1 MDSVKALVEKLSE
14 QLRQNEDKSSLILT
28 AQQLLTALG
37 GVVVAKPL
45 PQNIYQETTMVGL
58 ADELVM
64 QTQIT
69 PELAPVKNAVE
80 VNETPVVGISENI
93 EDSIKEAASIV
104 EVTVT
109 PAVEIVEAPAVEI
122 SQVNLAEVK
131 TEPILVASEKIEI
144 KEVKEVKDHLVMEPI
159 KDLRSAIGIN
169 DKFQFIQELFGG
181 DEKSFEVGIK
191 TINAFKIFPEAQFY
205 IKRELR
211 EKNNWDE
218 ESNVVKQFDQ
228 LIKRR
233 FS

>member
-14 QLRQNEDKSSLILT
+14 QLRQNEDKTRLIIT
-28 AQQLLTALG
+28 AQQILTELG
-37 GVVVAKPL
+37 GAVVSKPL
-45 PQNIYQETTMVGL
+45 PQNIYQETIMDSPV
-58 ADELVM
+58 EEVM
-64 QTQIT
+64 MQAQIT
-69 PELAPVKNAVE
+69 PELAPITNTVQELEIPVE
-80 VNETPVVGISENI
+80 VIGENFI
-93 EDSIKEAASIV
+93 
-104 EVTVT
+104 
-109 PAVEIVEAPAVEI
+109 PNIVEAPVVEI
-122 SQVNLAEVK
+122 SQASLEVVK
-131 TEPILVASEKIEI
+131 TESNLDTSEKIEI
-144 KEVKEVKDHLVMEPI
+144 KEVKDQLVLEPI

-181 DEKSFEVGIK
+181 DEKSFETGIK

>member
-14 QLRQNEDKSSLILT
+14 QLRQNEDKTRLIIT
-28 AQQLLTALG
+28 AQQILSELG
-37 GVVVAKPL
+37 GAVVSKPL
-45 PQNIYQETTMVGL
+45 PQNIYQETIMV
-58 ADELVM
+58 APAEEAVM
-64 QTQIT
+64 QSQIT
-69 PELAPVKNAVE
+69 PELAAVTNTVE
-80 VNETPVVGISENI
+80 QMETPVEVIDE
-93 EDSIKEAASIV
+93 KLASN
-104 EVTVT
+104 
-109 PAVEIVEAPAVEI
+109 IVEA
-122 SQVNLAEVK
+122 K
-131 TEPILVASEKIEI
+131 TEPSLVASEKTEI
-144 KEVKEVKDHLVMEPI
+144 KEVKEVKDHLVLEPI

-169 DKFQFIQELFGG
+169 DKFQFIQELFAG

>member
-14 QLRQNEDKSSLILT
+14 QLRQNEDKTRLIIT
-28 AQQLLTALG
+28 AQQILSELG
-37 GVVVAKPL
+37 GAVVSKPL
-45 PQNIYQETTMVGL
+45 PQNIYQETIMV
-58 ADELVM
+58 APAEEAVE
-64 QTQIT
+64 QSQIT
-69 PELAPVKNAVE
+69 PEIAAVINTVE
-80 VNETPVVGISENI
+80 QMETPVEVIDE
-93 EDSIKEAASIV
+93 KLASN
-104 EVTVT
+104 
-109 PAVEIVEAPAVEI
+109 IVEA
-122 SQVNLAEVK
+122 K
-131 TEPILVASEKIEI
+131 TEPSLVASEKTEI
-144 KEVKEVKDHLVMEPI
+144 KEVKEVKDHLVLEPI

-169 DKFQFIQELFGG
+169 DKFQFIQELFAG

>member
-14 QLRQNEDKSSLILT
+14 QLRQNEDKTRLIITVQQILT
-28 AQQLLTALG
+28 ELG
-37 GVVVAKPL
+37 GAVVAKPL
-45 PQNIYQETTMVGL
+45 PQNIYQETTMV
-58 ADELVM
+58 APAEEVVI
-64 QTQIT
+64 QTQIS
-69 PELAPVKNAVE
+69 PELAPVNNTVQE
-80 VNETPVVGISENI
+80 LETPVEVIDENLV
-93 EDSIKEAASIV
+93 AN
-104 EVTVT
+104 
-109 PAVEIVEAPAVEI
+109 IVEAPVVEI
-122 SQVNLAEVK
+122 SQPNITEVK
-131 TEPILVASEKIEI
+131 
-144 KEVKEVKDHLVMEPI
+144 EVREVKDHLVLEPI

>member
-45 PQNIYQETTMVGL
+45 PQNIYQETTMVGP
-58 ADELVM
+58 ADEVVM

-80 VNETPVVGISENI
+80 VNETPEEVIGENLV
-93 EDSIKEAASIV
+93 ASIM
-104 EVTVT
+104 EIDET
-109 PAVEIVEAPAVEI
+109 PAIEIVEAPAVEI

>member
-14 QLRQNEDKSSLILT
+14 QLRQNEDKTRLIIT
-28 AQQLLTALG
+28 AQQILTELG
-37 GVVVAKPL
+37 GAVVSKPL
-45 PQNIYQETTMVGL
+45 PQNIYQEANMVSP
-58 ADELVM
+58 AEEVVM
-64 QTQIT
+64 QAQVT
-69 PELAPVKNAVE
+69 PELEPIKNTVQELGIPVE
-80 VNETPVVGISENI
+80 VIDENLVA
-93 EDSIKEAASIV
+93 K
-104 EVTVT
+104 
-109 PAVEIVEAPAVEI
+109 IVEAPVVEI
-122 SQVNLAEVK
+122 SQASLEVVK
-131 TEPILVASEKIEI
+131 TESNLDTSEKTEI
-144 KEVKEVKDHLVMEPI
+144 KEVKDQLVLEPI

-181 DEKSFEVGIK
+181 DEKSFEIGIK

>member
-14 QLRQNEDKSSLILT
+14 QLRQNEDKTRLIIT
-28 AQQLLTALG
+28 AQQILTELG
-37 GVVVAKPL
+37 GAVVAKPL
-45 PQNIYQETTMVGL
+45 PQNIYQETTIV
-58 ADELVM
+58 APAQAVM
-64 QTQIT
+64 EAQIA
-69 PELAPVKNAVE
+69 PEL
-80 VNETPVVGISENI
+80 TPVEIMEEVIATPVIGISENI
-93 EDSIKEAASIV
+93 DVSVKEDASIQ
-104 EVTVT
+104 EVDET
-109 PAVEIVEAPAVEI
+109 PAIEILEAPVVKI
-122 SQVNLAEVK
+122 SQPNV
-131 TEPILVASEKIEI
+131 TEL
-144 KEVKEVKDHLVMEPI
+144 KEVREVKDHLVLEPI

-211 EKNNWDE
+211 EKNSWDE

>member
-1 MDSVKALVEKLSE
+1 MDSVKSLVEKLSE
-14 QLRQNEDKSSLILT
+14 QLRHNEDKSNLIIT
-28 AQQLLTALG
+28 AQQILTELG
-37 GVVVAKPL
+37 GAVIAKPL
-45 PQNIYQETTMVGL
+45 PQNIYQETPMDSPEEEV
-58 ADELVM
+58 VM
-64 QTQIT
+64 QAQVT
-69 PELAPVKNAVE
+69 PELAPITNTDQE
-80 VNETPVVGISENI
+80 LETPVEVIDENL
-93 EDSIKEAASIV
+93 V
-104 EVTVT
+104 
-109 PAVEIVEAPAVEI
+109 PNIVEAHAVEN
-122 SQVNLAEVK
+122 SQVDLAEVK

>member
-45 PQNIYQETTMVGL
+45 PQNIYQETTVVAP
-58 ADELVM
+58 ADEVVM

-80 VNETPVVGISENI
+80 VNETPEEVIGENLV
-93 EDSIKEAASIV
+93 ASIM
-104 EVTVT
+104 EIDET
-109 PAVEIVEAPAVEI
+109 PAIEIVEAPVVEI
-122 SQVNLAEVK
+122 SQVNLAE
-131 TEPILVASEKIEI
+131 T

-218 ESNVVKQFDQ
+218 ESNIVKQFDQ

>member
-14 QLRQNEDKSSLILT
+14 QLRQNEDKTRLIIT
-28 AQQLLTALG
+28 VQQLLTELG
-37 GVVVAKPL
+37 GAVVAKPL
-45 PQNIYQETTMVGL
+45 PQNIYQETSIV
-58 ADELVM
+58 APEKAVKEA
-64 QTQIT
+64 QIA
-69 PELAPVKNAVE
+69 PELAPVKSTVQENKTLVEVMGETLLASIVE
-80 VNETPVVGISENI
+80 VNETPVI
-93 EDSIKEAASIV
+93 
-104 EVTVT
+104 
-109 PAVEIVEAPAVEI
+109 EIVEAPVIEI
-122 SQVNLAEVK
+122 SQASLVEV
-131 TEPILVASEKIEI
+131 
-144 KEVKEVKDHLVMEPI
+144 KEVKEVKDHLVLEPI

-169 DKFQFIQELFGG
+169 DKFQFIKELFGG

>member
-14 QLRQNEDKSSLILT
+14 QLRQNEDKTRLIIT
-28 AQQLLTALG
+28 AQQILTELG
-37 GVVVAKPL
+37 GAVVSKPL
-45 PQNIYQETTMVGL
+45 PQNIYQETIMV
-58 ADELVM
+58 APAEEAVM
-64 QTQIT
+64 QSQIT
-69 PELAPVKNAVE
+69 PELAAVTNTVE
-80 VNETPVVGISENI
+80 QMETPV
-93 EDSIKEAASIV
+93 
-104 EVTVT
+104 EVIDEKLA
-109 PAVEIVEAPAVEI
+109 PNIVEA
-122 SQVNLAEVK
+122 K
-131 TEPILVASEKIEI
+131 TEPSLVASEKTEI
-144 KEVKEVKDHLVMEPI
+144 KEVKEVKDHLVLEPI

-169 DKFQFIQELFGG
+169 DKFQFIQELFAG

>member
-1 MDSVKALVEKLSE
+1 MDSVKSLVEKLSE
-14 QLRQNEDKSSLILT
+14 QLRHNEDKSNLIIT
-28 AQQLLTALG
+28 AQQILTELG
-37 GVVVAKPL
+37 GAVVAKPL
-45 PQNIYQETTMVGL
+45 PQNIYQETTVV
-58 ADELVM
+58 APVDEVVM

-69 PELAPVKNAVE
+69 PELAPVKNILE
-80 VNETPVVGISENI
+80 EKETPVEVIDENL
-93 EDSIKEAASIV
+93 V
-104 EVTVT
+104 HN
-109 PAVEIVEAPAVEI
+109 IVEAPVVEI
-122 SQVNLAEVK
+122 SQAGLVELK

-169 DKFQFIQELFGG
+169 DKFQFIQELFSG

>member
-80 VNETPVVGISENI
+80 VNETPEEVIGENLV
-93 EDSIKEAASIV
+93 ASIM
-104 EVTVT
+104 EIDET
-109 PAVEIVEAPAVEI
+109 PAIEIVEAPVVEI
-122 SQVNLAEVK
+122 SQVNLAETK
-131 TEPILVASEKIEI
+131 EL
-144 KEVKEVKDHLVMEPI
+144 KEVRDHLVLEPI

>member
-14 QLRQNEDKSSLILT
+14 QLRQNEDKTRLIIT
-28 AQQLLTALG
+28 AQQILTELG
-37 GVVVAKPL
+37 GALVAKPL
-45 PQNIYQETTMVGL
+45 PQNIYEETTMV
-58 ADELVM
+58 APAENAVM
-64 QTQIT
+64 EAQIVS
-69 PELAPVKNAVE
+69 ELAPVEIMEEA
-80 VNETPVVGISENI
+80 NEIPAIEIFEAPVVTISQPN
-93 EDSIKEAASIV
+93 V
-104 EVTVT
+104 TEVT
-109 PAVEIVEAPAVEI
+109 
-122 SQVNLAEVK
+122 EVK
-131 TEPILVASEKIEI
+131 
-144 KEVKEVKDHLVMEPI
+144 EVREVKDHLVLEPI

-211 EKNNWDE
+211 EKNSWDE

>member
-14 QLRQNEDKSSLILT
+14 QLRQNEDKTRLIIT
-28 AQQLLTALG
+28 AQQILTELG
-37 GVVVAKPL
+37 GAVVAKPL
-45 PQNIYQETTMVGL
+45 PQNIYQETTMV
-58 ADELVM
+58 APAEEVVI
-64 QTQIT
+64 QTQIS
-69 PELAPVKNAVE
+69 PELAPVTNTDQE
-80 VNETPVVGISENI
+80 LETPVEVIDENL
-93 EDSIKEAASIV
+93 V
-104 EVTVT
+104 
-109 PAVEIVEAPAVEI
+109 PNIVEAHAVEN

-144 KEVKEVKDHLVMEPI
+144 REVKEVKDHLVMEPI

-169 DKFQFIQELFGG
+169 DKFQFIQELFDG
-181 DEKSFEVGIK
+181 DEKAFEIGIK

>member
-14 QLRQNEDKSSLILT
+14 QLRQNEDKTRLIIT
-28 AQQLLTALG
+28 AQQILTELG
-37 GVVVAKPL
+37 GAVVAKPL
-45 PQNIYQETTMVGL
+45 PQNIYQETTMV
-58 ADELVM
+58 APAEEVVI
-64 QTQIT
+64 QTQISQ
-69 PELAPVKNAVE
+69 ELAPVSNTVQE
-80 VNETPVVGISENI
+80 LETPVEVIDENLV
-93 EDSIKEAASIV
+93 AN
-104 EVTVT
+104 
-109 PAVEIVEAPAVEI
+109 IVEAPIVEI

-144 KEVKEVKDHLVMEPI
+144 REVKEVKDHLVMEPI

-181 DEKSFEVGIK
+181 DEKAFEIGIK

>member
-14 QLRQNEDKSSLILT
+14 QLRQNEDKTRLIIT
-28 AQQLLTALG
+28 AQQILTELG
-37 GVVVAKPL
+37 GAVVAKPL
-45 PQNIYQETTMVGL
+45 PQNIYQETTMV
-58 ADELVM
+58 APAEEVVI
-64 QTQIT
+64 QTQIS
-69 PELAPVKNAVE
+69 PELAPVSNTVQE
-80 VNETPVVGISENI
+80 LETPVEVINENLV
-93 EDSIKEAASIV
+93 AN
-104 EVTVT
+104 
-109 PAVEIVEAPAVEI
+109 IVEAPIVEI
-122 SQVNLAEVK
+122 RQVNLAEVK

-144 KEVKEVKDHLVMEPI
+144 REVKEVKDHLVMEPI

-181 DEKSFEVGIK
+181 DEKAFEIGIK

>member
-14 QLRQNEDKSSLILT
+14 QLRQNEDKTRLIIT
-28 AQQLLTALG
+28 AQQILTELG
-37 GVVVAKPL
+37 GAVASKPL
-45 PQNIYQETTMVGL
+45 PQNIYQETSMDSPV
-58 ADELVM
+58 EEVVM
-64 QTQIT
+64 QAQVT
-69 PELAPVKNAVE
+69 PELSPITNTVQELEIPVE
-80 VNETPVVGISENI
+80 VIGENFI
-93 EDSIKEAASIV
+93 
-104 EVTVT
+104 
-109 PAVEIVEAPAVEI
+109 PNIVEAPVVEI
-122 SQVNLAEVK
+122 SQASLEVVK
-131 TEPILVASEKIEI
+131 TESNLDTSEKIEI
-144 KEVKEVKDHLVMEPI
+144 KEVKDQLVLEPI

-181 DEKSFEVGIK
+181 DEKSFETGIK

>member
-14 QLRQNEDKSSLILT
+14 QLRQNEDKTRLIIT
-28 AQQLLTALG
+28 AQQILTELG
-37 GVVVAKPL
+37 GAVVAKPL
-45 PQNIYQETTMVGL
+45 PQNIYQETTMV
-58 ADELVM
+58 APAEEVVI
-64 QTQIT
+64 QTQIS
-69 PELAPVKNAVE
+69 PELAPVSNTVQE
-80 VNETPVVGISENI
+80 LETPVEVINENLV
-93 EDSIKEAASIV
+93 AN
-104 EVTVT
+104 
-109 PAVEIVEAPAVEI
+109 IVEAPIVEI

-144 KEVKEVKDHLVMEPI
+144 REVKEVKDHLVMEPI

-169 DKFQFIQELFGG
+169 DKFQFIQELFDG
-181 DEKSFEVGIK
+181 DEKAFEIGIK

>member
-14 QLRQNEDKSSLILT
+14 QLRQNEDKTRLIIT
-28 AQQLLTALG
+28 AQQILTELG
-37 GVVVAKPL
+37 GAVVAKPL
-45 PQNIYQETTMVGL
+45 PQNIYQETTMV
-58 ADELVM
+58 APAEEVVI
-64 QTQIT
+64 QTQISQ
-69 PELAPVKNAVE
+69 ELAPVSNTVQE
-80 VNETPVVGISENI
+80 LETPVEVIDENLV
-93 EDSIKEAASIV
+93 AN
-104 EVTVT
+104 
-109 PAVEIVEAPAVEI
+109 IVEAPVVEI

>member
-14 QLRQNEDKSSLILT
+14 QLRQNEDKTRLIIT
-28 AQQLLTALG
+28 AQQILTELG
-37 GVVVAKPL
+37 GALVAKPL
-45 PQNIYQETTMVGL
+45 PQNIYQETTMV
-58 ADELVM
+58 APAEEVVI
-64 QTQIT
+64 QTQIS
-69 PELAPVKNAVE
+69 PELAPVSNTVQE
-80 VNETPVVGISENI
+80 LETPVEVIDENLV
-93 EDSIKEAASIV
+93 AN
-104 EVTVT
+104 
-109 PAVEIVEAPAVEI
+109 IVEAPVVEI
-122 SQVNLAEVK
+122 SQASLEVVK
-131 TEPILVASEKIEI
+131 TESNLDTSEKIEI
-144 KEVKEVKDHLVMEPI
+144 KEVKDQLVLEPI

-181 DEKSFEVGIK
+181 DEKSFETGIK

-205 IKRELR
+205 IKKELR

>member
-14 QLRQNEDKSSLILT
+14 QLRQNEDKTRLIIT
-28 AQQLLTALG
+28 AQQILTELG
-37 GVVVAKPL
+37 GAVVAKPL
-45 PQNIYQETTMVGL
+45 PQNIYQETTMV
-58 ADELVM
+58 APAEEVVI
-64 QTQIT
+64 QTQIS
-69 PELAPVKNAVE
+69 PELAPVSNTDQE
-80 VNETPVVGISENI
+80 LETPVEVIDENL
-93 EDSIKEAASIV
+93 V
-104 EVTVT
+104 
-109 PAVEIVEAPAVEI
+109 PNIVEAHAVEN

-144 KEVKEVKDHLVMEPI
+144 REVKEVKDHLVMEPI

-169 DKFQFIQELFGG
+169 DKFQFIQELFDG
-181 DEKSFEVGIK
+181 DEKAFEIGIK

>member
-1 MDSVKALVEKLSE
+1 MDSVKSLVEKLSE
-14 QLRQNEDKSSLILT
+14 QLRHNEDKSNLIIT
-28 AQQLLTALG
+28 AQQILTELG
-37 GVVVAKPL
+37 GAVIAKPL
-45 PQNIYQETTMVGL
+45 PQNIYQETPMDSPAEEV
-58 ADELVM
+58 VM
-64 QTQIT
+64 QAQVT
-69 PELAPVKNAVE
+69 PELAPITNTVQELEIPVE
-80 VNETPVVGISENI
+80 VIGENLV
-93 EDSIKEAASIV
+93 AN
-104 EVTVT
+104 
-109 PAVEIVEAPAVEI
+109 IVEAPVVEI
-122 SQVNLAEVK
+122 SQASLEVVK
-131 TEPILVASEKIEI
+131 TEPTLNASEKIEI
-144 KEVKEVKDHLVMEPI
+144 KEVKDQLVLEPI

-169 DKFQFIQELFGG
+169 DKFQFIQELFAG

>member
-45 PQNIYQETTMVGL
+45 PQNIYQETTMVGP
-58 ADELVM
+58 ADEVVM

-80 VNETPVVGISENI
+80 VNETPEEVIGENLV
-93 EDSIKEAASIV
+93 ASIM
-104 EVTVT
+104 EIDET
-109 PAVEIVEAPAVEI
+109 PAIEIVEAPTVEI
-122 SQVNLAEVK
+122 SQVNLAE
-131 TEPILVASEKIEI
+131 T
-144 KEVKEVKDHLVMEPI
+144 KEVKEVKDHLVLEPI

>member
-1 MDSVKALVEKLSE
+1 MDSVKSLVEKLSE
-14 QLRQNEDKSSLILT
+14 QLRHNEDKSNLIIT
-28 AQQLLTALG
+28 AQQILTELG
-37 GVVVAKPL
+37 GAVIAKPL
-45 PQNIYQETTMVGL
+45 PQNIYQETPMDSPEEEV
-58 ADELVM
+58 VM
-64 QTQIT
+64 QAQVT
-69 PELAPVKNAVE
+69 PELAPITNTDQELETSVE
-80 VNETPVVGISENI
+80 VIDENL
-93 EDSIKEAASIV
+93 V
-104 EVTVT
+104 
-109 PAVEIVEAPAVEI
+109 PNIVEAHAVEN

-181 DEKSFEVGIK
+181 DEKLFEVGIK

-218 ESNVVKQFDQ
+218 ESDVVKQFDQ

>member
-14 QLRQNEDKSSLILT
+14 QLRQNEDKTRLIIT
-28 AQQLLTALG
+28 AQQILSELG
-37 GVVVAKPL
+37 GAVVSKPL
-45 PQNIYQETTMVGL
+45 PQNIYQETIMV
-58 ADELVM
+58 APAEEAVE
-64 QTQIT
+64 QSQIT
-69 PELAPVKNAVE
+69 PEIAAVINTVE
-80 VNETPVVGISENI
+80 QMETPV
-93 EDSIKEAASIV
+93 
-104 EVTVT
+104 EVIDEKLA
-109 PAVEIVEAPAVEI
+109 PNIVEA
-122 SQVNLAEVK
+122 K
-131 TEPILVASEKIEI
+131 TEPSLVASEKTEI
-144 KEVKEVKDHLVMEPI
+144 KEVKEVKDHLVLEPI

-169 DKFQFIQELFGG
+169 DKFQFIQELFAG

>member
-1 MDSVKALVEKLSE
+1 VEKLSE
-14 QLRQNEDKSSLILT
+14 QLRQNEDKTRLIIT
-28 AQQLLTALG
+28 AQQILTELG
-37 GVVVAKPL
+37 GAVVAKPL
-45 PQNIYQETTMVGL
+45 PQNIYQETTVV
-58 ADELVM
+58 APVDEVVM

-69 PELAPVKNAVE
+69 PELAPVKNILE
-80 VNETPVVGISENI
+80 EKETPVEVIDENL
-93 EDSIKEAASIV
+93 V
-104 EVTVT
+104 HN
-109 PAVEIVEAPAVEI
+109 IVEAPVVEI
-122 SQVNLAEVK
+122 SQAGLVELK

-169 DKFQFIQELFGG
+169 DKFQFIQELFSG

>member
-14 QLRQNEDKSSLILT
+14 QLRQNEDKTRLIMT
-28 AQQLLTALG
+28 AQQILTELG
-37 GVVVAKPL
+37 GAVVVKPL
-45 PQNIYQETTMVGL
+45 PQNIYQETNMV
-58 ADELVM
+58 APSDEVVM
-64 QTQIT
+64 LTQIT
-69 PELAPVKNAVE
+69 PKLAPVTNTVQE
-80 VNETPVVGISENI
+80 LETPVEVIDENLV
-93 EDSIKEAASIV
+93 ASIV
-104 EVTVT
+104 
-109 PAVEIVEAPAVEI
+109 
-122 SQVNLAEVK
+122 EVK
-131 TEPILVASEKIEI
+131 TEPILVPSEKIEI
-144 KEVKEVKDHLVMEPI
+144 KEVKEVKDHLVLEPI

-181 DEKSFEVGIK
+181 DEKSFEASIK
-191 TINAFKIFPEAQFY
+191 SINAFKIFPEAQFY

>member
-14 QLRQNEDKSSLILT
+14 QLRQNEDKTRLIIT
-28 AQQLLTALG
+28 AQQILTELG
-37 GVVVAKPL
+37 GAVLAKPL
-45 PQNIYQETTMVGL
+45 PQNIYQETTMV
-58 ADELVM
+58 APAEEVVI
-64 QTQIT
+64 QTQIS
-69 PELAPVKNAVE
+69 PELAPVSNTVQE
-80 VNETPVVGISENI
+80 LETPVEVIDENLV
-93 EDSIKEAASIV
+93 AN
-104 EVTVT
+104 
-109 PAVEIVEAPAVEI
+109 IVEAPVVEI

-144 KEVKEVKDHLVMEPI
+144 KEVKDHLVMEPI

>member
-14 QLRQNEDKSSLILT
+14 QLRQNEDKTRLIIT
-28 AQQLLTALG
+28 AQQILTELG
-37 GVVVAKPL
+37 GAVVAKPL
-45 PQNIYQETTMVGL
+45 PQNIYQETTMV
-58 ADELVM
+58 APAEEVVI
-64 QTQIT
+64 QTQIS
-69 PELAPVKNAVE
+69 PELAPVSNTVQE
-80 VNETPVVGISENI
+80 LETPVEVIDENLV
-93 EDSIKEAASIV
+93 ASIV
-104 EVTVT
+104 E
-109 PAVEIVEAPAVEI
+109 APVVEI
-122 SQVNLAEVK
+122 SQPNITEVK
-131 TEPILVASEKIEI
+131 
-144 KEVKEVKDHLVMEPI
+144 EVREVKDHLVLEPI

>member
-14 QLRQNEDKSSLILT
+14 QLRQNEDKTRLIIT
-28 AQQLLTALG
+28 AQQILTELG
-37 GVVVAKPL
+37 GAVVAKPL
-45 PQNIYQETTMVGL
+45 PQNIYQETTVVAP
-58 ADELVM
+58 ADEVVM

-69 PELAPVKNAVE
+69 PELAPVINTVE
-80 VNETPVVGISENI
+80 EMETPVEVIDENL
-93 EDSIKEAASIV
+93 V
-104 EVTVT
+104 HN
-109 PAVEIVEAPAVEI
+109 IVEAPVVEI
-122 SQVNLAEVK
+122 SQAGFEELK

>member
-14 QLRQNEDKSSLILT
+14 QLRQNEDKTRLIIT
-28 AQQLLTALG
+28 AQQILTELG
-37 GVVVAKPL
+37 GAVVSKPL
-45 PQNIYQETTMVGL
+45 PQNIYQEANMVSP
-58 ADELVM
+58 AEEVVM
-64 QTQIT
+64 QAQVT
-69 PELAPVKNAVE
+69 PELAPIKNTVQELGIPVE
-80 VNETPVVGISENI
+80 VIDENLVA
-93 EDSIKEAASIV
+93 K
-104 EVTVT
+104 
-109 PAVEIVEAPAVEI
+109 IVEAPVVEI
-122 SQVNLAEVK
+122 SQASLEVVK
-131 TEPILVASEKIEI
+131 TESNLDTSEKTEI
-144 KEVKEVKDHLVMEPI
+144 KEVKDQLVLEPI

-181 DEKSFEVGIK
+181 DEKSFEIGIK

>member
-45 PQNIYQETTMVGL
+45 PQNIYQETTMVGP

-80 VNETPVVGISENI
+80 VNETPEEVIGENLV
-93 EDSIKEAASIV
+93 ASIM
-104 EVTVT
+104 EIDETS
-109 PAVEIVEAPAVEI
+109 AIEIVEAPTVEI
-122 SQVNLAEVK
+122 SQVNLAE
-131 TEPILVASEKIEI
+131 T
-144 KEVKEVKDHLVMEPI
+144 KEVKEVKDHLVLEPI

>member
-14 QLRQNEDKSSLILT
+14 QLRQNEDKTRLIIT
-28 AQQLLTALG
+28 AQQILTELG
-37 GVVVAKPL
+37 GAVIAKPL
-45 PQNIYQETTMVGL
+45 PQNIYQETPMDSPAEEV
-58 ADELVM
+58 VM
-64 QTQIT
+64 QAQVT
-69 PELAPVKNAVE
+69 PELAPITNTDQE
-80 VNETPVVGISENI
+80 LETPVEVIDENL
-93 EDSIKEAASIV
+93 V
-104 EVTVT
+104 
-109 PAVEIVEAPAVEI
+109 PNIVEAHAVEN

-144 KEVKEVKDHLVMEPI
+144 REVKEVKDHLVMEPI

-181 DEKSFEVGIK
+181 DEKAFEIGIK

>member
-14 QLRQNEDKSSLILT
+14 QLRQNEDKTRLIITVQQILT
-28 AQQLLTALG
+28 ELG
-37 GVVVAKPL
+37 GAVVAKPL
-45 PQNIYQETTMVGL
+45 PQNIYQETTMV
-58 ADELVM
+58 APAEEVVI
-64 QTQIT
+64 QTQIS
-69 PELAPVKNAVE
+69 PELAPVSNTVQE
-80 VNETPVVGISENI
+80 LETPAI
-93 EDSIKEAASIV
+93 EIEA
-104 EVTVT
+104 
-109 PAVEIVEAPAVEI
+109 APAVEN

-144 KEVKEVKDHLVMEPI
+144 REVKEVKDHLVMEPI

-181 DEKSFEVGIK
+181 DEKAFEIGIK

>member
-14 QLRQNEDKSSLILT
+14 QLRQNEDKTRLIITTQQILT
-28 AQQLLTALG
+28 ELG
-37 GVVVAKPL
+37 GAVVAKPL
-45 PQNIYQETTMVGL
+45 PQNIYQETTVVAP
-58 ADELVM
+58 ADEVVM

-69 PELAPVKNAVE
+69 PELAPVKNIVE
-80 VNETPVVGISENI
+80 EKETPVEVIDENL
-93 EDSIKEAASIV
+93 V
-104 EVTVT
+104 HN
-109 PAVEIVEAPAVEI
+109 IVEAPVVEI
-122 SQVNLAEVK
+122 SQAGLVELK

>member
-14 QLRQNEDKSSLILT
+14 QLRQNEDKTRLIIT
-28 AQQLLTALG
+28 AQQILTELG
-37 GVVVAKPL
+37 GAVVAKPL
-45 PQNIYQETTMVGL
+45 PQNIYQETTMV
-58 ADELVM
+58 APAEEVVI
-64 QTQIT
+64 QTQISQ
-69 PELAPVKNAVE
+69 ELAPVSNTVQE
-80 VNETPVVGISENI
+80 LETPVEVIDENLV
-93 EDSIKEAASIV
+93 AN
-104 EVTVT
+104 
-109 PAVEIVEAPAVEI
+109 IVEAPVVEI

-144 KEVKEVKDHLVMEPI
+144 KEVKEVKEVKDHLVMEPI

-181 DEKSFEVGIK
+181 DEKSFEANIK
-191 TINAFKIFPEAQFY
+191 SINAFKIFPEAQFY

>member
-14 QLRQNEDKSSLILT
+14 QLRQNEDKTRLIIT
-28 AQQLLTALG
+28 AQQILTELG
-37 GVVVAKPL
+37 GAVVAKPL
-45 PQNIYQETTMVGL
+45 PQNIYQETTVVAP
-58 ADELVM
+58 ADEVVM

-69 PELAPVKNAVE
+69 PELAPVKNILE
-80 VNETPVVGISENI
+80 EKETPVEVIDENL
-93 EDSIKEAASIV
+93 V
-104 EVTVT
+104 HN
-109 PAVEIVEAPAVEI
+109 IVEAPVVEI
-122 SQVNLAEVK
+122 SQAGLVELK

-169 DKFQFIQELFGG
+169 DKFQFIQELFSG